1 MRSFQYARPQAL
13 AEVLELL
20 NEHGPSASILAGG
33 TDLIVRLR
41 AGRELPSIVIDLK
54 RVRVLQV
61 GIRECGAFLRIGACA
76 TMAELIANE
85 RVRSCF
91 PALADAA
98 HNVGSM
104 QIRNRATLGGNICN
118 ASPAA
123 DTAPALL
130 VYEAVVNLVSKDGPR
145 CVALKDFFTAPGRT
159 VARRGELVES
169 LDLPLPTTPQAAC
182 FDRLTRRRGVDL
194 ATVNLCCLVRASGQ
208 TVFAYGAVAPTP
220 LLFRDDSGKLADP
233 NCDRSEKEAILSSFV
248 AGASPRTDI
257 RAAKDY
263 RSAMLLTMSRRAL
276 QTALAR
282 LDGKTGS

>member
-41 AGRELPSIVIDLK
+41 AGRELPAVVIDLK
-54 RVRVLQV
+54 RVRDLQV
-61 GIRECGAFLRIGACA
+61 GIRECETFLRIGACV
-76 TMAELIANE
+76 TMAELIANA

-104 QIRNRATLGGNICN
+104 QIRNRATLGGNVCN

-130 VYEAVVNLVSKDGPR
+130 VYDAVVNLVSKDGPR

-169 LDLPLPTTPQAAC
+169 LDLPLPTAPQAAC
-182 FDRLTRRRGVDL
+182 FERLTRRRGVDL

-233 NCDRSEKEAILSSFV
+233 NGDRSEKEAILSSFV
-248 AGASPRTDI
+248 AGASPRTDV

-263 RSAMLLTMSRRAL
+263 RSAMLLAMSRRAL
-276 QTALAR
+276 QTALSR
-282 LDGKTGS
+282 LDGETGP

>member
-13 AEVLELL
+13 AEVLALL
-20 NEHGPSASILAGG
+20 DEHGSSARILAGG

-41 AGRELPSIVIDLK
+41 TGRDLPSIVIDLK
-54 RVRVLQV
+54 RVPSLQV
-61 GIRECGAFLRIGACA
+61 GIRECGSFLRIGACV
-76 TMAELIANE
+76 TMAELVANE
-85 RVRSCF
+85 RVRDRF

-104 QIRNRATLGGNICN
+104 QIRNRATLGGNVCN

-130 VYEAVVNLVSKDGPR
+130 VYEALVNLVSKDGPR
-145 CVALKDFFTAPGRT
+145 CVALKDFFSGPGRT

-169 LDLPLPTTPQAAC
+169 LDLPLPTEHQAAC
-182 FDRLTRRRGVDL
+182 FERLTRRRGVDL

-233 NCDRSEKEAILSSFV
+233 NCGRGEKEAILSSFV
-248 AGASPRTDI
+248 AGASPRTDV

-263 RSAMLLTMSRRAL
+263 RSAMLLAMSRRAL

-282 LDGKTGS
+282 LDGKTGP